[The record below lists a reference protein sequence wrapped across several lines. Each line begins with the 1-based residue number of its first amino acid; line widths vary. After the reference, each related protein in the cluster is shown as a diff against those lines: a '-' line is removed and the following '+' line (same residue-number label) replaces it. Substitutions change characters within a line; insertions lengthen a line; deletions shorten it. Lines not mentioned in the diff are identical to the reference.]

1 MIDHE
6 VILDNLYEKQLSIDH
21 EVILD
26 YKYTIAQC
34 WLWNISRDVY
44 DISFGLTVDQYI

>member
-6 VILDNLYEKQLSIDH
+6 VILDNLYEKQSSIDH

-34 WLWNISRDVY
+34 
-44 DISFGLTVDQYI
+44 